1 MVKKTVKTSKKSPQ
15 DSTAKA
21 FTVALENMEKLAREH
36 IENSR
41 NPLTAGK
48 KLLAEI
54 QITVGRIEG
63 EIGADSIDMT
73 EANYASDGIVGVGV
87 GVF

>member
-15 DSTAKA
+15 DNTAKA
-21 FTVALENMEKLAREH
+21 FTAALENMEKLAKEQ

-48 KLLAEI
+48 KILTEI
-54 QITVGRIEG
+54 DAAVRRIES
-63 EIGADSIDMT
+63 EIGEDSIAMT
-73 EANYASDGIVGVGV
+73 EAGYSSDGVVGVGV

>member
-1 MVKKTVKTSKKSPQ
+1 MAKKTVKTAKKSSQ
-15 DSTAKA
+15 ENTAKA
-21 FTVALENMEKLAREH
+21 FTVALENMEKLAKEH

-48 KLLAEI
+48 KILAELAAA
-54 QITVGRIEG
+54 TRRIEN
-63 EIGADSIDMT
+63 EIGADTMDMT
-73 EANYASDGIVGVGV
+73 EASYASDGVVGVGV

>member
-1 MVKKTVKTSKKSPQ
+1 MVKKPVKKSKKLPQ
-15 DSTAKA
+15 DNTAKA
-21 FTVALENMEKLAREH
+21 FTAALENMEKLAKEH

-54 QITVGRIEG
+54 EAAVGRIES
-63 EIGADSIDMT
+63 EIGADSIAMT
-73 EANYASDGIVGVGV
+73 EAGYSSDGIVGVGV

>member
-1 MVKKTVKTSKKSPQ
+1 MVKKTVKTSKKSLQ
-15 DSTAKA
+15 DNTAKA
-21 FTVALENMEKLAREH
+21 FTAALENMENLARDH

-54 QITVGRIEG
+54 EAAVRRIEG
-63 EIGADSIDMT
+63 EIGADSLAMT
-73 EANYASDGIVGVGV
+73 EAGCASDGVVGVGV

>member
-1 MVKKTVKTSKKSPQ
+1 MAKKTVKTSKKSS
-15 DSTAKA
+15 DDNTAKA
-21 FTVALENMEKLAREH
+21 FTAALENMEKLAREH

-48 KLLAEI
+48 KILTQI
-54 QITVGRIEG
+54 QATIGRIES
-63 EIGADSIDMT
+63 EIGEDSIAMT
-73 EANYASDGIVGVGV
+73 EASYASDGVVGVGV